1 MQEKG
6 IEIGFGSD
14 FLNISLPVCLII
26 DVDDQCVIL
35 QIY

>member
-1 MQEKG
+1 MQENG

-14 FLNISLPVCLII
+14 FLNISLLVCLII
-26 DVDDQCVIL
+26 DVYDQGVIL